1 MSFFTSLTGLNAATA
16 QLGVTS
22 NNIANASTVGFK
34 RSRADFG
41 DIFATSPLQK
51 ATSTIGQGVSLKR
64 VTQEFGQGNL
74 NFSANT
80 LDLAISGDGFFPLKS
95 ADGFQDIFTRNGA
108 FMMNDQYNVV
118 NSAGQRLMAA
128 SVDSTGKANLSDMNV
143 LTIPQKT
150 VGMAKETS
158 VVQLGLNFPADAQV
172 MTKAFNRNDPSTY
185 NKSTALTV
193 YDKGGNGYLATV
205 YYAKTQNASQADPNN
220 KWQTN
225 VYVGDTLVAASLQQA
240 TDTQGQPMYVNKY
253 GDLKPESEVADL
265 LTNSKTAKFSLNDL
279 KDLRTSVAA
288 MVTGGNAPG
297 LSSLGGIDFTNLTKN
312 DLKDLFSIDID
323 GSGTPVSIGLEH
335 LAGLKNGQNNL
346 VLNGVQIA
354 KELTNVINRKFGDE
368 RLFNFKSQQ
377 SFQLT
382 SSLGDGTLTQSRT
395 IQLDDN
401 NMTYEQVIDKINSQ
415 LKGSSSVLSNVAFTQ
430 DPPEPG
436 EFKGYSMMIGGQ
448 RLAGKVSLGSSLS
461 PKPLNDLVTA
471 LQSKI
476 QEDLKTELGYTD
488 DAASKVT
495 VNLQNGNEIRVTD
508 ANNHA
513 ISSFALSSI
522 STGSP
527 NDVENSKTL
536 SGLDSTYKK
545 GDYSNFALDIGSV
558 PTINVD
564 LSDIDPSQ
572 LDSFAQ
578 KIQAKVQ
585 SALSVAR
592 WSDFDIGKVSVTV
605 DPMDPTSLVVKDAGG
620 HAINAVSMTVRTT
633 GADPLPVA
641 PVTVDNAST
650 IKLKDLAFASKAF
663 GKGDL
668 KESLISHFKSLDLS
682 ITPAGSNIPVPFSVS
697 MTADNFPSLNTGV
710 TGATTFTTFDPT
722 KPDDM
727 ALFVTDL
734 QTAIRSQA
742 SAAGLAG
749 ASNLTLKMEQG
760 SLVLTEEVAAG
771 ATPEGFF
778 IGSMVMTAND
788 AADPLD
794 ATATY
799 YGDLQK
805 GAAGTSFYREMDANG
820 TVYPSYRTISNVNF
834 SMNSAPVGDEFKS
847 FSLDLGDTSMQDI
860 DLGIIGMSNLPMND
874 LALKIQDKIRA
885 YLTNLQDPVKFP
897 DARINQVSV
906 NVVNGKDLKITDL
919 GGSEIKAFSLKVN
932 PASINVSS
940 VSAGGKNVSLTPLAG
955 INDVTASY
963 DPVTQKFSFTPVAG
977 NAISLS
983 VGKAE
988 GGINTQLGITGM
1000 LTQISGQDGI
1010 NTDGGPSTIGNN
1022 WLRDPK
1028 LQRFGMQVEYDG
1040 VNETFNFKSGTTGD
1054 NSSIAITQANAFA
1067 AKRLGLASD
1076 ATYEVKPSILAERGK
1091 SSVPAVMTGS
1101 SMGINPNNN
1110 FSVNLTNN
1118 KFVVSVD
1125 DIKGTVYIEPKDSYT
1140 IESFTLALQNA
1151 INRLA
1156 GPPDESGLT
1165 GSSVSGVKVGY
1176 NPSTNS
1182 LTFTSGTASS
1192 NSFIKVSGDAQW
1204 GLSNVDGARGTT
1216 TTWIKPTQ
1224 YTQDVNGVKV
1234 PMYIDAFGKE
1244 TFAPDGFKD
1253 LPEWSPIFL
1262 EKGELT
1268 FDTSGNLV
1276 SPKQGSQLDTVFLPD
1291 GKGSLR
1297 ININYSKS
1305 TQFSS
1310 PYAVLSQSQDGAPEG
1325 DLVGLSVG
1333 DDGLVNASYSNG
1345 SQKSLG
1351 KVVLVNFSN
1360 PSGLRQIGDTS
1371 YYKSANSGSPK
1382 YGEAGSAGY
1391 GTVRSGATERANVD
1405 LTQELVDLITE
1416 QRNFQA
1422 NAKAIETSTTL
1433 TQSIIQ
1439 IRA

>member
-265 LTNSKTAKFSLNDL
+265 LTNTKTAKFSLNDL

-312 DLKDLFSIDID
+312 DLKDLFKIDID

-335 LAGLKNGQNNL
+335 LAGLKNGQNDL

-368 RLFNFKSQQ
+368 RLFNFKAQQ

-415 LKGSSSVLSNVAFTQ
+415 LKGSSSVLSNVAFSQ

-448 RLAGKVSLGSSLS
+448 RLSGKVSLGTTLT
-461 PKPLNDLVTA
+461 PKPMNDLVNA

-476 QEDLKTELGYTD
+476 QDDLKSELGYTD

-508 ANNHA
+508 ANNHT
-513 ISSFALSSI
+513 ISSFSMSSI
-522 STGSP
+522 STGAP
-527 NDVENSKTL
+527 NEIENSKTL
-536 SGLDSTYKK
+536 SGVDNTYKK
-545 GDYSNFALDIGSV
+545 GDYSNFSLDIGSV

-564 LSDIDPSQ
+564 LTDIDPSQ

-633 GADPLPVA
+633 GAEPMPMAPVA
-641 PVTVDNAST
+641 IANPSS
-650 IKLKDLAFASKAF
+650 IKLKDLAFAAKPF

-682 ITPAGSNIPVPFSVS
+682 ITPAGSSIPVPVSVS

-710 TGATTFTTFDPT
+710 TGATTFATFDPT
-722 KPDDM
+722 KPEDM

-734 QTAIRSQA
+734 QTAIRSKA
-742 SAAGLAG
+742 AAAGLSG
-749 ASNLTLKMEQG
+749 AENLSLKMDQG
-760 SLVLTEEVAAG
+760 SLVLTETVAAG
-771 ATPEGFF
+771 ATPQGFF
-778 IGSMVMTAND
+778 IGSMTMSAND
-788 AADPLD
+788 AADPMD
-794 ATATY
+794 PTATY
-799 YGDLQK
+799 YADLQK
-805 GAAGTSFYREMDANG
+805 GAAGTSYYREMDANG
-820 TVYPSYRTISNVNF
+820 TVYPSNRTISNVNF

-847 FSLDLGDTSMQDI
+847 FSLELGDTMLQDI
-860 DLGIIGMSNLPMND
+860 DLGTIGLSNLPMND

-906 NVVNGKDLKITDL
+906 SVINGKDLKITDL

-932 PASINVSS
+932 PASVNVSS
-940 VSAGGKNVSLTPLAG
+940 VSAGGKNVSLSPLAG

-963 DPVTQKFSFTPVAG
+963 DPVTQKFSFVPVAG
-977 NAISLS
+977 NSISLS

-988 GGINTQLGITGM
+988 GGINTQLGINSIM
-1000 LTQISGQDGI
+1000 TQISGQDGI

-1156 GPPDESGLT
+1156 GPPDENGLT

-1224 YTQDVNGVKV
+1224 YAQEVNGVKV

-1276 SPKQGSQLDTVFLPD
+1276 SPTQGSQLDTVFLPD